1 MDPGLYVTF
10 FNEGERFDD
19 ELPPV
24 GPLEH
29 VVVRDRLLIADRKDG
44 HHADFFGNSRG
55 IEAEYEFQRATGTE
69 PGGVRRTDLRVVA
82 PQGVYLRFVS
92 FGHAAEH
99 DPVPELGPYAIVV
112 VGKQFVE
119 ADGDRLAIRIG
130 NTQNLWELTATGGTA
145 LGGVIRPDIAFRTRS
160 TRYHPEIKPFRP
172 AHHAAAP
179 AHPAKT
185 HAAVAP
191 APSAHAPSH
200 PAKSHPPAPGVPTKP
215 HRSASPPPT
224 APSHERRAAPA
235 PAAPRTPTTAEPAPR
250 PAEVATPTLRDR
262 IGPEQ
267 QTRSGSTVASPARER
282 RQWGGAAWRLRFFII
297 LSLVVLLAAFS
308 IPSLSS
314 LFAGSSAGPSTVG
327 VGNAVTSPDWTYN
340 VGSVRRVA
348 KIGTAQAH
356 GIYLV
361 VAVAA
366 TNRTAAGAQL
376 SRNNFS
382 VASAGGDQYAAIT
395 GSVYSGTDNPTSSY
409 AWPKEFP
416 VGRSVIAQLIFDIN
430 PSATGLQLVIQDV
443 PSTRVRLE

>member
-1 MDPGLYVTF
+1 MEPGLYVTF

-29 VVVRDRLLIADRKDG
+29 LVVRDRLLIADRKDS
-44 HHADFFGNSRG
+44 HHADFFGDSRG
-55 IEAEYEFQRATGTE
+55 VEAEYELQRATGAE

-119 ADGDRLAIRIG
+119 ADGDRLATRIG

-160 TRYHPEIKPFRP
+160 TRYHPEIKSFRP
-172 AHHAAAP
+172 AHHTAAP

-185 HAAVAP
+185 HAAAAP
-191 APSAHAPSH
+191 GSSAHAPSH
-200 PAKSHPPAPGVPTKP
+200 PAKSHSPAPVAPTKP
-215 HRSASPPPT
+215 DRTAST
-224 APSHERRAAPA
+224 APSAPSQERRATPA
-235 PAAPRTPTTAEPAPR
+235 PAAPRTPTPAAPAPR
-250 PAEVATPTLRDR
+250 PAAVATPTLRDR
-262 IGPEQ
+262 IRPEQ
-267 QTRSGSTVASPARER
+267 QARSGSTDDSPAREGR
-282 RQWGGAAWRLRFFII
+282 EWGGAAWRLRFLII

-308 IPSLSS
+308 VPSLRS
-314 LFAGSSAGPSTVG
+314 LFAGGSAGASTVG

-340 VGSVRRVA
+340 VGSARRVA

-361 VAVAA
+361 VQVSA
-366 TNRTAAGAQL
+366 TNRSEAGAQL
-376 SRNNFS
+376 SPSNFS
-382 VASAGGDQYAAIT
+382 VVSASGDQYAAST
-395 GSVYSGTDNPTSSY
+395 SSVYSGAENPTSSY

-416 VGRSVIAQLIFDIN
+416 VGRSVIAPLIFDIN
-430 PSATGLQLVIQDV
+430 PSATGLRLVIQDV
-443 PSTRVRLE
+443 PSTRVRLD